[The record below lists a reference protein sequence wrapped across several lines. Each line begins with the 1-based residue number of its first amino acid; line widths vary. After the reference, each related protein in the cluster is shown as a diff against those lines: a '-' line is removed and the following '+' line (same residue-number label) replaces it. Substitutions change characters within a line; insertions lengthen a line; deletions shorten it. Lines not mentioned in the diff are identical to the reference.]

1 MGPRRQSVLRLS
13 MPKNL
18 QADIDYH
25 RARNA
30 FYEQAL
36 AEHDAAPDTPE
47 AITRREGLR
56 VIIADLQHT
65 LADLEKALARIPKV

>member
-1 MGPRRQSVLRLS
+1 

-25 RARNA
+25 RARIA

-36 AEHDAAPDTPE
+36 AELDAMQDSPE
-47 AITRREGLR
+47 KADRQKG
-56 VIIADLQHT
+56 VMNIIADLQRT
-65 LADLEKALARIPKV
+65 LVDLKRELTQHLRT